1 MRMSEPVIE
10 RFTPPPR
17 DADDPPPPS
26 SALIPKRPLILRIG
40 RKVQPWVNDLIVD
53 QSTIGNDPFPDKAHF
68 PWIAALEAEADVIRA
83 EAKAALEDLN
93 AVPSLAEVSPDHRR
107 IAPAGKWRSLF
118 LVGYGYRHEANCAAC
133 PRTAAAISRIPGLN
147 SAFFS
152 VLVPGTHLPPHT
164 GVTKAFLTAHLGIQ
178 VPRQAEK
185 CRMRVVNKVVH
196 WTEGKVLLFDDCFE
210 HEVLNETDETRIVL
224 LVQVKRPVRTLGKVV
239 GGLFLWGVKRSRFVQ
254 DARRGVQKWTP
265 DP

>member
-1 MRMSEPVIE
+1 MSEQVVE

-17 DADDPPPPS
+17 SEDDPPPPS
-26 SALIPKRPLILRIG
+26 SALIPKRTLVLRIG
-40 RKVQPWVNDLIVD
+40 RKLQPKINDLIVR
-53 QSTIGNDPFPDKAHF
+53 QSKIGNDPFPDQRHF
-68 PWIAALEAEADVIRA
+68 SWIKTIEASADVIRA

-107 IAPAGKWRSLF
+107 IAPAGKWRSYF
-118 LVGYGYRHEANCAAC
+118 LVGYGYRQEANCAAC
-133 PRTAAAISRIPGLN
+133 PRTAELISRIPGLN

-152 VLVPGTHLPPHT
+152 ILVPGTHLPPHT
-164 GVTKAFLTAHLGIQ
+164 GVTKAFLTSHLGIQ
-178 VPRQAEK
+178 VPREREK

-196 WTEGKVLLFDDCFE
+196 WEPDKILLFDDCFE

-224 LVQVKRPVRTLGKVV
+224 LIQVKRPVRLLGRVI
-239 GGLFLWGVKRSRFVQ
+239 GGLFLWGVKHSRFVQ
-254 DARRGVQKWTP
+254 DARRGVQNWTP